1 MDAGRAPVN
10 IVFWGEERR
19 SRTSAHMLAVAGML
33 SAMHRSAEVMP
44 GVQKK
49 RRRAEFYLYDMG
61 AGLDS
66 RKRHILWRADLV
78 VVNLRQEEAQVKRFF
93 LEHAH
98 IARNVLLLLGG
109 YQEEARVNCR
119 YLERMYRVEP
129 DRTAGIPHSNAF
141 CRALVMQKSGEFIQR
156 EYKNP
161 TSFQNEVFIRAL
173 WESTA
178 LLLKVAETGQ
188 VGGEVKQIK
197 K

>member
-61 AGLDS
+61 AGL
-66 RKRHILWRADLV
+66 
-78 VVNLRQEEAQVKRFF
+78 EEAQVKRFF
-93 LEHAH
+93 LAHAH

-119 YLERMYRVEP
+119 YLEWKYRV
-129 DRTAGIPHSNAF
+129 
-141 CRALVMQKSGEFIQR
+141 
-156 EYKNP
+156 
-161 TSFQNEVFIRAL
+161 
-173 WESTA
+173 
-178 LLLKVAETGQ
+178 
-188 VGGEVKQIK
+188 
-197 K
+197 

>member
-93 LEHAH
+93 SGACAYRQECVASAGW
-98 IARNVLLLLGG
+98 ISGG
-109 YQEEARVNCR
+109 GQGQ
-119 YLERMYRVEP
+119 L
-129 DRTAGIPHSNAF
+129 S
-141 CRALVMQKSGEFIQR
+141 LSGAD
-156 EYKNP
+156 
-161 TSFQNEVFIRAL
+161 V
-173 WESTA
+173 
-178 LLLKVAETGQ
+178 
-188 VGGEVKQIK
+188 
-197 K
+197 